1 MIQLSVSAQNP
12 SSTPMIS
19 FHQPLTIHAQQI
31 HAIGRLHHGEKVI
44 QERHRHR
51 YEVNPD
57 YIERIEAKGLKF
69 VAKDEMGVRMIII
82 ENKSMA
88 LFGL

>member
-1 MIQLSVSAQNP
+1 VLKTLFHTNVSFTKRGLSMLNK
-12 SSTPMIS
+12 TCK
-19 FHQPLTIHAQQI
+19 
-31 HAIGRLHHGEKVI
+31 GRLHHGQKVI

-51 YEVNPD
+51 YEVNPE

-82 ENKSMA
+82 ETKVWLCLVMK
-88 LFGL
+88 F